1 MKFMLVR
8 IAKCII
14 IHSFFFDFVYLSR
27 VQYKLLKSYHAIL
40 KFQVDDKEQ
49 KMSMLSHILEHN
61 SIRYQPFHDN
71 NRTVLLDLIC
81 YEHHEQ

>member
-14 IHSFFFDFVYLSR
+14 IDSFFFEFVYLSR

-49 KMSMLSHILEHN
+49 KMSMLSHILKHI
-61 SIRYQPFHDN
+61 SIDTNHFMITQDYL
-71 NRTVLLDLIC
+71 T
-81 YEHHEQ
+81 